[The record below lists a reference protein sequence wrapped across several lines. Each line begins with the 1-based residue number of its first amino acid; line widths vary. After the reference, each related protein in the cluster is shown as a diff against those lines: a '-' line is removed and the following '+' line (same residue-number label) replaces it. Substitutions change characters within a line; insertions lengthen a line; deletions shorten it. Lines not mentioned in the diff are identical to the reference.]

1 MSNMKEINRS
11 GSPAGGEL
19 PTFSHK
25 PVLLDEVLDALSLHG
40 DGMFLDGTVG
50 GAGHSSAIAS
60 KLTTGKLIAL
70 DRDDTAIAVA
80 SERLSRFGDRAEVV
94 KSNFVDMAKVCEDK
108 GIKALDGILL
118 DLGVSSHQLDTPERG
133 FSYMHDAPLDMRM
146 DRTAPLDAAFVVNN
160 YEKSELIRI
169 IRDYGEE
176 KFAGKIAEKICKRRE
191 AGPIER
197 TGELVEIIK
206 SAFPDGG
213 RYLKHHPA
221 MRTFQAIRIEVNGEL
236 EIIAK
241 AVRDAVSL
249 LAPGGR
255 LAIITFHSLEDRAV
269 KEAFAQLA
277 QGCTCPRDFPVCVC
291 GNKPKIKIVSKKP
304 IVSSPEELKENPRAH
319 SAKLRVAQKEEE

>member
-1 MSNMKEINRS
+1 MRKEELNI
-11 GSPAGGEL
+11 GLAPAGGEVSE
-19 PTFSHK
+19 FSHK
-25 PVLLDEVLDALSLHG
+25 PVLLEEVLDALSLHG
-40 DGMFLDGTVG
+40 DGMYLDGTVG

-60 KLTTGKLIAL
+60 KLTTGKLTAL

-80 SERLSRFGDRAEVV
+80 RERLSRFGDRAEVV
-94 KSNFVDMAKVCEDK
+94 KSNFADMAKVCRDK
-108 GIKALDGILL
+108 GIEHLDGILL

-146 DRTAPLDAAFVVNN
+146 DRTAALDAAGVVNS
-160 YEKSELIRI
+160 YAREDLIRI

-176 KFAGKIAEKICKRRE
+176 KFAVRIADRICRRRE
-191 AGPIER
+191 ERPIER

-213 RYLKHHPA
+213 RSLKHHPA

-236 EIIAK
+236 EIIGRTVK
-241 AVRDAVSL
+241 DAVKL

-269 KEAFAQLA
+269 KEAFAELA
-277 QGCTCPRDFPVCVC
+277 QGCTCPRDFPICVC
-291 GNKPKIKIVSKKP
+291 GKKPQIKIVSKKP
-304 IVSSPEELKENPRAH
+304 ITSSAEELKENPRAH
-319 SAKLRVAQKEEE
+319 SAKLRVAERI

>member
-191 AGPIER
+191 ERPIER

-319 SAKLRVAQKEEE
+319 SAKLRVAEKL

>member
-1 MSNMKEINRS
+1 M
-11 GSPAGGEL
+11 

-146 DRTAPLDAAFVVNN
+146 DRTAPLDAAYVVNN
-160 YEKSELIRI
+160 YEKSELVRI

-241 AVRDAVSL
+241 TVRDAVNL

-319 SAKLRVAQKEEE
+319 SAKLRVAEKL

>member
-146 DRTAPLDAAFVVNN
+146 DRTAPLDAAYVVNN

-241 AVRDAVSL
+241 AVRDAVNL

-319 SAKLRVAQKEEE
+319 SAKLRVAEKL

>member
-1 MSNMKEINRS
+1 MKEINRS

-146 DRTAPLDAAFVVNN
+146 DRTAPLDAAYVVNN
-160 YEKSELIRI
+160 YEKSELVRI

-191 AGPIER
+191 ERPIER

-269 KEAFAQLA
+269 KESFAQLA

-319 SAKLRVAQKEEE
+319 SAKLRVAEKL

>member
-146 DRTAPLDAAFVVNN
+146 DRTAPLDAAYVVNN
-160 YEKSELIRI
+160 YEKSELVRI

-191 AGPIER
+191 ERPIER

-269 KEAFAQLA
+269 KESFAQLA

-319 SAKLRVAQKEEE
+319 SAKLRVAEKL

>member
-146 DRTAPLDAAFVVNN
+146 DRTAPLDAAYVVNN
-160 YEKSELIRI
+160 YEKSELVRI

-269 KEAFAQLA
+269 KESFAQLA

-319 SAKLRVAQKEEE
+319 SAKLRVAEKL

>member
-94 KSNFVDMAKVCEDK
+94 KSNFVDMAKVCVDK
-108 GIKALDGILL
+108 GIEALDGILL

-146 DRTAPLDAAFVVNN
+146 DRTAPLDAAYVVNN

-191 AGPIER
+191 ERPIER

-319 SAKLRVAQKEEE
+319 SAKLRVAEKL

>member
-1 MSNMKEINRS
+1 MMIDKDFKNDRS
-11 GSPAGGEL
+11 SAGGDL
-19 PTFSHK
+19 PEFSHK
-25 PVLLDEVLDALSLHG
+25 PVLLDEVLDALKLRG
-40 DGMFLDGTVG
+40 DGLFLDGTVG

-60 KLTTGKLIAL
+60 KLTTGRLIAL

-94 KSNFVDMAKVCEDK
+94 KSNFADMAKVCRDK
-108 GIKALDGILL
+108 GIGALDGILL

-146 DRTAPLDAAFVVNN
+146 DRTSPIDAAYVVNN
-160 YEKSELIRI
+160 YERSELIRI

-176 KFAGKIAEKICKRRE
+176 KFAVRIADKICERRE
-191 AGPIER
+191 KKPIER
-197 TGELVEIIK
+197 TLELVEIIK

-221 MRTFQAIRIEVNGEL
+221 MRSFQALRISVNQEL
-236 EIIAK
+236 SIIEDTVK
-241 AVRDAVSL
+241 DAVEL

-255 LAIITFHSLEDRAV
+255 LAIITFHSLEDRIVTQSYRA
-269 KEAFAQLA
+269 LS

-291 GNKPKIKIVSKKP
+291 GNKPTLKEITKKP
-304 IVSSPEELKENPRAH
+304 ILPSNEELDANPRAR
-319 SAKLRVAQKEEE
+319 SAKLRVAEKI

>member
-1 MSNMKEINRS
+1 MMNDKDFKNDRS
-11 GSPAGGEL
+11 ATGADL
-19 PTFSHK
+19 PEFSHK
-25 PVLLDEVLDALSLHG
+25 PVLLDEVLDALNLHG

-80 SERLSRFGDRAEVV
+80 TERLSRFGDRAEVV
-94 KSNFVDMAKVCEDK
+94 KSNFAEMAKVCRDK
-108 GIKALDGILL
+108 GVSGLDGILL

-146 DRTAPLDAAFVVNN
+146 DRTAPMDAAYVVNN
-160 YEKSELIRI
+160 YERSELIRI

-176 KFAGKIAEKICKRRE
+176 KFAVKIADKICKRRAE
-191 AGPIER
+191 KPIER
-197 TGELVEIIK
+197 TLELVEIIK

-213 RYLKHHPA
+213 RYLKHHPT

-236 EIIAK
+236 EIIANTVK
-241 AVRDAVSL
+241 DAVEL

-269 KEAFAQLA
+269 KEAFAKLA

-291 GNKPKIKIVSKKP
+291 GNKPKIKLISKKP
-304 IVSSPEELKENPRAH
+304 IVSSEEELKYNPRAH
-319 SAKLRVAQKEEE
+319 SAKLRVAEKL

>member
-1 MSNMKEINRS
+1 MSTLKELNFGNS
-11 GSPAGGEL
+11 STGKEL
-19 PTFSHK
+19 PQFSHK
-25 PVLLDEVLDALSLHG
+25 PVLLEEVLDALSLRE

-80 SERLSRFGDRAEVV
+80 RERLSRFGDRAEVV
-94 KSNFVDMAKVCEDK
+94 KSNFVDIAKVCKDK
-108 GIKALDGILL
+108 GIEGLDGILL

-146 DRTAPLDAAFVVNN
+146 DRTAPIDAAYVVNN
-160 YEKSELIRI
+160 YDRQDLIRI

-176 KFAGKIAEKICKRRE
+176 KLAVRIADKICRRRE
-191 AGPIER
+191 ERPIER
-197 TGELVEIIK
+197 TGELVDIIR
-206 SAFPDGG
+206 SAYPDGG
-213 RYLKHHPA
+213 RSIKHHPA

-236 EIIAK
+236 EIIGRTVK
-241 AVRDAVSL
+241 DAVSL

-269 KEAFAQLA
+269 KEAFAELA
-277 QGCTCPRDFPVCVC
+277 QGCTCPRDFPICVC
-291 GNKPKIKIVSKKP
+291 GKKPQIRIVSKKP
-304 IVSSPEELKENPRAH
+304 ITSTAEELRDNPRAH
-319 SAKLRVAQKEEE
+319 SAKLRVAEKI

>member
-25 PVLLDEVLDALSLHG
+25 PVLLEEVLDALSLHE

-94 KSNFVDMAKVCEDK
+94 KSNFADMAKVCEDK

-146 DRTAPLDAAFVVNN
+146 DRTAPLDAAYVVNN

-191 AGPIER
+191 ERPIER

-241 AVRDAVSL
+241 TVKDAVNL

-291 GNKPKIKIVSKKP
+291 GNKPKIKIISKKP

-319 SAKLRVAQKEEE
+319 SAKLRVAEKL

>member
-1 MSNMKEINRS
+1 MMNDKDFMNDRS
-11 GSPAGGEL
+11 PTGADL
-19 PTFSHK
+19 PEFSHK
-25 PVLLDEVLDALSLHG
+25 PVLLDEVLEALNVRE
-40 DGMFLDGTVG
+40 DGTFLDGTVG

-60 KLTTGKLIAL
+60 KLTTGNLIAL

-80 SERLSRFGDRAEVV
+80 TERLSRFGDRAEVV
-94 KSNFVDMAKVCEDK
+94 KSNFADMAKVCRDK
-108 GIKALDGILL
+108 GVSGLDGILL

-146 DRTAPLDAAFVVNN
+146 DRTAPIDAAYVVNN
-160 YEKSELIRI
+160 YERSELIRI

-176 KFAGKIAEKICKRRE
+176 KFAVKIADKICKRRE
-191 AGPIER
+191 EKPIER
-197 TGELVEIIK
+197 TLELVDIIK

-236 EIIAK
+236 EIIANTVK
-241 AVRDAVSL
+241 DAVEL

-269 KEAFAQLA
+269 KEAFNKLA
-277 QGCTCPRDFPVCVC
+277 QGCTCPHDFPICVC

-304 IVSSPEELKENPRAH
+304 IVSTPEELKYNPRAH
-319 SAKLRVAQKEEE
+319 SAKLRVAEKL

>member
-94 KSNFVDMAKVCEDK
+94 KSNFADMAKVCEDK
-108 GIKALDGILL
+108 GIDALDGILL

-146 DRTAPLDAAFVVNN
+146 DRTAPLDAAYVVNN

-191 AGPIER
+191 ERPIER

-236 EIIAK
+236 EIIANT
-241 AVRDAVSL
+241 VRDAVNL

-319 SAKLRVAQKEEE
+319 SAKLRVAEKL

>member
-1 MSNMKEINRS
+1 MSTLKELNFGNS
-11 GSPAGGEL
+11 STGKEL
-19 PTFSHK
+19 PQFSHK
-25 PVLLDEVLDALSLHG
+25 PVLLEEVLDALSLRE

-80 SERLSRFGDRAEVV
+80 CERLSRFGDRAEVV
-94 KSNFVDMAKVCEDK
+94 KSNFVDMAKVCKDK
-108 GIKALDGILL
+108 GIEGLDGILL

-146 DRTAPLDAAFVVNN
+146 DRTAPIDAAYVVNN
-160 YEKSELIRI
+160 YDRQDLIRI

-176 KFAGKIAEKICKRRE
+176 KLAVRIADKICRRRE
-191 AGPIER
+191 ERPIER
-197 TGELVEIIK
+197 TGELVDIIR
-206 SAFPDGG
+206 SAYPDGG
-213 RYLKHHPA
+213 RSIKHHPA

-236 EIIAK
+236 EIIGRTVK
-241 AVRDAVSL
+241 DAVSL

-269 KEAFAQLA
+269 KEAFAELA
-277 QGCTCPRDFPVCVC
+277 QGCTCPRDFPICVC
-291 GNKPKIKIVSKKP
+291 GKKPQIRIVSKKP
-304 IVSSPEELKENPRAH
+304 IVSSPEELKDNPRAH
-319 SAKLRVAQKEEE
+319 SAKLRVAEKI

>member
-25 PVLLDEVLDALSLHG
+25 PVLLEEVLDALSLHE

-108 GIKALDGILL
+108 GIEALDGILL

-146 DRTAPLDAAFVVNN
+146 DRTAPLDAAFVVNH

-176 KFAGKIAEKICKRRE
+176 KFAS
-191 AGPIER
+191 
-197 TGELVEIIK
+197 V
-206 SAFPDGG
+206 
-213 RYLKHHPA
+213 
-221 MRTFQAIRIEVNGEL
+221 
-236 EIIAK
+236 IAK
-241 AVRDAVSL
+241 NICEIRK
-249 LAPGGR
+249 
-255 LAIITFHSLEDRAV
+255 V
-269 KEAFAQLA
+269 KQ
-277 QGCTCPRDFPVCVC
+277 
-291 GNKPKIKIVSKKP
+291 PK
-304 IVSSPEELKENPRAH
+304 H
-319 SAKLRVAQKEEE
+319 

>member
-108 GIKALDGILL
+108 GIEALDGILL

-146 DRTAPLDAAFVVNN
+146 DRTAPLDAAYIVNN

-191 AGPIER
+191 ERPIER

-319 SAKLRVAQKEEE
+319 SAKLRVAEKL

>member
-1 MSNMKEINRS
+1 MSTMNELNRENS
-11 GSPAGGEL
+11 QTGGEL
-19 PTFSHK
+19 PQFSHK
-25 PVLLDEVLDALSLHG
+25 PVLLEEVLDALSLRG

-80 SERLSRFGDRAEVV
+80 RERLSRFGDRAEVV
-94 KSNFVDMAKVCEDK
+94 KSNFVDIAKVCKDK
-108 GIKALDGILL
+108 GIEGLDGILL

-146 DRTAPLDAAFVVNN
+146 DRTAPIDAAYVVNN
-160 YEKSELIRI
+160 YDRQDLIRI

-176 KFAGKIAEKICKRRE
+176 KLAVRIADKICRRRE
-191 AGPIER
+191 ERPIER
-197 TGELVEIIK
+197 TGELVDIIR
-206 SAFPDGG
+206 SAYPDGG
-213 RYLKHHPA
+213 RSIKHHPA

-236 EIIAK
+236 EIIGRTVK
-241 AVRDAVSL
+241 DAVSL

-269 KEAFAQLA
+269 KEAFAELA
-277 QGCTCPRDFPVCVC
+277 QGCTCPRDFPICVC
-291 GNKPKIKIVSKKP
+291 GKKPQIRIVSKKP
-304 IVSSPEELKENPRAH
+304 ITSTAEELRDNPRAH
-319 SAKLRVAQKEEE
+319 SAKLRVAEKI

>member
-1 MSNMKEINRS
+1 MSTLKELNFGNS
-11 GSPAGGEL
+11 STGKEL
-19 PTFSHK
+19 PQFSHK
-25 PVLLDEVLDALSLHG
+25 PVLLEEVLDALSLRE

-80 SERLSRFGDRAEVV
+80 RERLSRFGDRAEVV
-94 KSNFVDMAKVCEDK
+94 KSNFVDMAKVCKDK
-108 GIKALDGILL
+108 GIEGLDGILL

-146 DRTAPLDAAFVVNN
+146 DRTAPIDAAYVVNN
-160 YEKSELIRI
+160 YDRQDLIRI

-176 KFAGKIAEKICKRRE
+176 KLAVRIADKICRRRE
-191 AGPIER
+191 ERPIER
-197 TGELVEIIK
+197 TGELVDIIR
-206 SAFPDGG
+206 SAYPDGG
-213 RYLKHHPA
+213 RSIKHHPA

-236 EIIAK
+236 EIIGRTVK
-241 AVRDAVSL
+241 DAVSL

-269 KEAFAQLA
+269 KEAFAELA
-277 QGCTCPRDFPVCVC
+277 QGCTCPRDFPICVC
-291 GNKPKIKIVSKKP
+291 GKKPQIRIVSKKP
-304 IVSSPEELKENPRAH
+304 ITSTAEELRDNPRAH
-319 SAKLRVAQKEEE
+319 SAKLRVAEKI

>member
-1 MSNMKEINRS
+1 MMNDKDFKNDRS
-11 GSPAGGEL
+11 SAGVDL
-19 PTFSHK
+19 PEFSHK
-25 PVLLDEVLDALSLHG
+25 PVLLDEVLAALKLRG
-40 DGMFLDGTVG
+40 DGTFLDGTVG

-60 KLTTGKLIAL
+60 ELTTGYLLAL

-80 SERLSRFGDRAEVV
+80 TERLSRFGDRAEVV
-94 KSNFVDMAKVCEDK
+94 KSNFADMASVCRDK

-133 FSYMHDAPLDMRM
+133 FSYVHDAPLDMRM
-146 DRTAPLDAAFVVNN
+146 DRTAPIDAAYVVNN
-160 YEKSELIRI
+160 YERSELIRI

-176 KFAGKIAEKICKRRE
+176 KFAVKIADKICKRRE
-191 AGPIER
+191 EKPIER
-197 TGELVEIIK
+197 TLELVEIIK

-236 EIIAK
+236 EIIANTVK
-241 AVRDAVSL
+241 DAVDL

-269 KEAFAQLA
+269 KEAFNKLA
-277 QGCTCPRDFPVCVC
+277 QGCTCPSDFPICVC
-291 GNKPKIKIVSKKP
+291 GNKPKVKIISKKP
-304 IVSSPEELKENPRAH
+304 IVSTPEELKINPRAH
-319 SAKLRVAQKEEE
+319 SAKLRVAEKI

>member
-1 MSNMKEINRS
+1 MSDNKDIINCES
-11 GSPAGGEL
+11 SAGEASVQ
-19 PTFSHK
+19 FSHK
-25 PVLLDEVLDALSLHG
+25 PVLLEEVLSALSLRE
-40 DGMFLDGTVG
+40 DGWFLDGTVG

-80 SERLSRFGDRAEVV
+80 RERLSCFGDRAEVI
-94 KSNFVDMAKVCEDK
+94 KSNFVDMAEVCKTK
-108 GIKALDGILL
+108 GIDSLDGILL

-146 DRTAPLDAAFVVNN
+146 DRQAPIDAAYVVNN
-160 YEKSELIRI
+160 YERGELIRI

-176 KFAGKIAEKICKRRE
+176 KFAVRIADNICKKRAE
-191 AGPIER
+191 SPILT
-197 TGELVEIIK
+197 TGELVDIIK

-213 RYLKHHPA
+213 RSLKHHPA

-236 EIIAK
+236 EIISK
-241 AVRDAVSL
+241 TVEDAVKL

-269 KEAFAQLA
+269 KEAFSKLA
-277 QGCTCPRDFPVCVC
+277 IGCTCPRDFPVCVC
-291 GNKPKIKIVSKKP
+291 GKKPQVKIITKKP

-319 SAKLRVAQKEEE
+319 SAKLRVAEKI